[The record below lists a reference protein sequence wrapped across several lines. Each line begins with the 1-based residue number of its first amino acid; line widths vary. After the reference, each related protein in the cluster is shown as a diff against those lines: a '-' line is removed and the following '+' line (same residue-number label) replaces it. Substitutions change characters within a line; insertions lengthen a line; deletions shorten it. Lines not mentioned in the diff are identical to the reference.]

1 MPIILAALTVII
13 QACFIYHVFKTRRPY
28 WWAFII
34 LSFPVIGC
42 LVYYFVEVFP
52 QSREARSASRA
63 AKTITE
69 KLDPGRTMRE
79 RVEEAEICGSLDN
92 KIALADEC
100 MKRELY
106 DDAVRLYHHCMQGM
120 YADDANLM
128 LLLSTALVEKEDF
141 SEARAVID
149 QLISKHPFYKPNEA
163 RLLRARTLEGQNQSE
178 EALKLYEALTP
189 VFVGLEARCRHG
201 LLLKRMG
208 HERQAYATFNEL
220 LAHAK
225 RHNVTHE
232 GERRWID
239 LAKTELRS

>member
-1 MPIILAALTVII
+1 MPILLAALTLII

-63 AKTITE
+63 AKTIGE

-100 MKRELY
+100 MKRGLFE
-106 DDAVRLYHHCMQGM
+106 DAVRLYRHCMQGM
-120 YADDANLM
+120 YAEDANLM
-128 LLLSTALVEKEDF
+128 LLLSTALVEKQDF
-141 SEARAVID
+141 ADARAMID
-149 QLISKHPFYKPNEA
+149 ALMARHPSYKTNDA
-163 RLLRARTLEGQNQSE
+163 RLLLARTHEGLDHSG
-178 EALKLYEALTP
+178 EALKLYEELTP
-189 VFVGLEARCRHG
+189 VYVGLEVRCRHG
-201 LLLKRMG
+201 LLLKKMG
-208 HERQAYATFNEL
+208 HEQHASVAFTEL
-220 LAHAK
+220 LAHAR
-225 RHNVTHE
+225 RHNVKHE
-232 GERRWID
+232 GEQCWID
-239 LAKTELRS
+239 IAKRELQS